1 MLDRSWMRRI
11 ALAVAAGGVALAA
24 APLAPDAA
32 LAKSGNSNGAD
43 NSGGK
48 GGGKDG
54 GKGGGKGGKGGP
66 DTTNLVDPEGDTHGK
81 GHTGTG
87 KGHGKGH
94 GKDAVSGVPSSHE
107 LEDGATSNML
117 GRLNAGHASS
127 NAMANAAP
135 HSAVGLTAQ
144 YYDKLADA
152 EAEEDAKVKADLL
165 DEAAGLLADLANKQ
179 AVGVEI
185 DAVVEAYNDLLGIDF
200 QNEAVAETEPYSGF
214 TIDQND
220 NFSETDLIGEVA
232 EEYAERIEDGTF
244 GGGLGPA
251 PAPAP

>member
-1 MLDRSWMRRI
+1 MRRI
-11 ALAVAAGGVALAA
+11 ALAAAAGGVALALAA

-48 GGGKDG
+48 GGGK
-54 GKGGGKGGKGGP
+54 GGP

-81 GHTGTG
+81 GHTGYG

-94 GKDAVSGVPSSHE
+94 SKDAVSGVLSRHE

-152 EAEEDAKVKADLL
+152 EAEVDVEVKADLL
-165 DEAAGLLADLANKQ
+165 DEAAGLLADLANKE

-185 DAVVEAYNDLLGIDF
+185 DAVVKAYNDLLGIDF

-232 EEYAERIEDGTF
+232 EEYAERTWAETM
-244 GGGLGPA
+244 P
-251 PAPAP
+251 